1 MKKMLGKLLIIA
13 GILIL
18 SAVVI
23 KDVLA
28 EGLSF
33 INGTEADSASASPHE
48 IESVIIES
56 DHKNVKIIAEER
68 NDISATISGDS
79 GKLFVAEKRRKL
91 ELTAK
96 EKEFQFLNGFHRSS
110 LVVRIP
116 YTYKGGLVV
125 RTSSGDVSVAGNKH
139 LTLSEL
145 NAASASGNM
154 AVTGIRLQEL
164 KMKGSS
170 GDVSISNTDAK
181 TAGIRLTSGDAN
193 LDGVSGAL
201 DVRMTSGNFR
211 ADLEKVAGSSAVTLT
226 SGDVYLELPENGSFK
241 VNAASESGSVSSAY
255 PFADTAHKDHHQIT
269 GSHGS
274 GQHLVDI
281 KTDSGDVAIQ

>member
-139 LTLSEL
+139 LALSEL

-164 KMKGSS
+164 KMKGS
-170 GDVSISNTDAK
+170 
-181 TAGIRLTSGDAN
+181 
-193 LDGVSGAL
+193 
-201 DVRMTSGNFR
+201 
-211 ADLEKVAGSSAVTLT
+211 

>member
-13 GILIL
+13 GILIF

-23 KDVLA
+23 KDVFA

-56 DHKNVKIIAEER
+56 DNKNVKIIAEER

-91 ELTAK
+91 ELTVK
-96 EKEFQFLNGFHRSS
+96 EKEFQFLNGFHRSA

-116 YTYKGGLVV
+116 STYKGGLTV
-125 RTSSGDVSVAGNKH
+125 RTSSGDVSVDGKKH
-139 LTLSEL
+139 LTLSKL

-154 AVTGIRLQEL
+154 TVTGIRLQEL
-164 KMKGSS
+164 EVKGSS

-193 LDGVSGAL
+193 LDGVSGSL
-201 DVRMTSGNFR
+201 DVRMTSGNVD

-226 SGDVYLELPENGSFK
+226 SGDVNLELPENGNFK

-255 PFADTAHKDHHQIT
+255 PFADTTHKDHHQIT
-269 GSHGS
+269 GSQGS